1 MGVRRCCSLG
11 TLWLMAAAAG
21 CGSQRVE
28 IDGTVTVDGRPLD
41 RGYISLR
48 PMAGTGGPT
57 AGSEVTDGKFRIAAK
72 EGTHAGKFRVEIT
85 ASRKTG
91 RQVPDDLGGGM
102 ADVYEQYLPARYNAQ
117 SELTAEIRANERN
130 ELRFV
135 LETE

>member
-1 MGVRRCCSLG
+1 
-11 TLWLMAAAAG
+11 
-21 CGSQRVE
+21 
-28 IDGTVTVDGRPLD
+28 VDGRPLD

-48 PMAGTGGPT
+48 PMAGTRGPT
-57 AGSEVTDGKFRIAAK
+57 AGSEVTDGKFHIAAR
-72 EGTHAGKFRVEIT
+72 EGTREGKFRVEIT

-130 ELRFV
+130 ELRFE
-135 LETE
+135 LQSE